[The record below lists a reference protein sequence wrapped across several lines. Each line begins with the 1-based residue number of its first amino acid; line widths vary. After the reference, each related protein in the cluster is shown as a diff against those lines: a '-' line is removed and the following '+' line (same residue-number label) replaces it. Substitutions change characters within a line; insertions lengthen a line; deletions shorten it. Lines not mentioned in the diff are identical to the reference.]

1 MIYMNRNE
9 ALQLV
14 KAQITDKRYVHTLGV
29 AESAVE
35 LAERFGADIK
45 KAELAAIFHD
55 YAKFRP
61 KEEMKQIIIEQNMSK
76 DLLDF
81 HSELW
86 HAPVGAYLVK
96 KEAGINDQEILDAI
110 AYHTTGRIGMTLLEK
125 VVYLA
130 DYIEPGR
137 SFPGV
142 DEVREVA
149 KKSLDLAMIQAVRN
163 TIAFLMN
170 KKQAIYPDTFYTYND
185 FILNLKEKM

>member
-1 MIYMNRNE
+1 MNRND

-14 KAQITDKRYVHTLGV
+14 KEQLTEKRYVHTLGV
-29 AESAVE
+29 VESAAL
-35 LAERFGADIK
+35 LAKRFGADVK

-61 KEEMKQIIIEQNMSK
+61 KDEMKQIIVNQNMAK
-76 DLLDF
+76 ELLDF

-86 HAPVGAYLVK
+86 HAPVGAYLVE
-96 KEAGINDQEILDAI
+96 KEAGITDRDILDAI
-110 AYHTTGRIGMTLLEK
+110 AYHTTGRIGMTVLEK

-142 DEVREVA
+142 DEVRELA
-149 KKSLDLAMIQAVRN
+149 TKSLDIAMIQAVRN
-163 TIAFLMN
+163 TIVFLMN

-185 FILNLKEKM
+185 LILNLKEKM